1 MKAYKAFNKDLTCR
15 DFQYEMGKTY
25 KMKEKPIV
33 CGRGFHACT
42 VLDDVFKY
50 YKLGKN
56 IRICEVDLLGDI
68 DDMSQK
74 DSKVATNKIKIIRE
88 LKVKDLLELGGEKS
102 LVQATV
108 HGSSLITDEMI
119 QNLSELNRMR
129 VAQIGSN
136 RHRNCLVYDKS
147 DNVRLMLARYGTHKN
162 RDVLVY
168 DKNSDVRVEVVKHGT
183 RRHHDLLVEDESVYV
198 RIKVARFGND
208 RHRTQLVNDVESIVR
223 YSVASYGNINI
234 RKQLMDD
241 VDFDVRNAARHR
253 SRFWV
258 GV

>member
-1 MKAYKAFNKDLTCR
+1 MKAYKAFDKNLTCR
-15 DFQYEMGKTY
+15 DFQYEIGKTY
-25 KMKEKPIV
+25 EMEDEPII
-33 CGRGFHACT
+33 CERGFHACT

-56 IRICEVDLLGDI
+56 IRICEVDLLGNI

-108 HGSSLITDEMI
+108 YGSSLITDEMI

-183 RRHHDLLVEDESVYV
+183 RRHHDLLVEDESVHV

-223 YSVASYGNINI
+223 YNVASYGNINI

-258 GV
+258 GH

>member
-1 MKAYKAFNKDLTCR
+1 MKAYKAFDKNLTCR
-15 DFQYEMGKTY
+15 DFQYEIGKTY
-25 KMKEKPIV
+25 EMDDEPIICEK
-33 CGRGFHACT
+33 GFHACT
-42 VLDDVFKY
+42 ILDDVFKY

-129 VAQIGSN
+129 VARVGSN
-136 RHRNCLVYDKS
+136 RHRDCLVH
-147 DNVRLMLARYGTHKN
+147 DNSHDVRFMLAKHGAHKH

-168 DKNSDVRVEVVKHGT
+168 DERADVREKVAQYGTTRHKDILVYDEDWKVRKCVAEYGDNKQRDILVYDRIPTVRETVARWGT
-183 RRHHDLLVEDESVYV
+183 R
-198 RIKVARFGND
+198 K
-208 RHRTQLVNDVESIVR
+208 HRKILN
-223 YSVASYGNINI
+223 
-234 RKQLMDD
+234 DD
-241 VDFDVRNAARHR
+241 VDSNVQLIASLF
-253 SRFWV
+253 S
-258 GV
+258 